1 MDDRCGLTR
10 TTNEVT
16 GRDTKPAEMSE
27 NVKRYKPLL
36 SSAPAHS
43 ILNAQAF
50 HYTNAVATDI
60 RRTFARIRRERASAA
75 VVVNLASHVRSV
87 PTKACDSSLPSRSV
101 MSTAR

>member
-1 MDDRCGLTR
+1 
-10 TTNEVT
+10 
-16 GRDTKPAEMSE
+16 MSD

-50 HYTNAVATDI
+50 HYKNSVETDI
-60 RRTFARIRRERASAA
+60 RETFARIRREHANAA
-75 VVVNLASHVRSV
+75 VVVNLTSHVRSV
-87 PTKACDSSLPSRSV
+87 TTNTCDGALPWRSL

>member
-1 MDDRCGLTR
+1 
-10 TTNEVT
+10 
-16 GRDTKPAEMSE
+16 MSE

-36 SSAPAHS
+36 SSTRAHS

-50 HYTNAVATDI
+50 HYTNSVDTDI
-60 RRTFARIRRERASAA
+60 RRTFAGIRRERANAA

-87 PTKACDSSLPSRSV
+87 TTNACDSSLPSRSV

>member
-1 MDDRCGLTR
+1 M
-10 TTNEVT
+10 NELA

-27 NVKRYKPLL
+27 NMKRYKPLL
-36 SSAPAHS
+36 SSAPEHS

-75 VVVNLASHVRSV
+75 VVVNLASRVRSV
-87 PTKACDSSLPSRSV
+87 PTEGVRQLAAVALGYVHLSMTRRP
-101 MSTAR
+101 